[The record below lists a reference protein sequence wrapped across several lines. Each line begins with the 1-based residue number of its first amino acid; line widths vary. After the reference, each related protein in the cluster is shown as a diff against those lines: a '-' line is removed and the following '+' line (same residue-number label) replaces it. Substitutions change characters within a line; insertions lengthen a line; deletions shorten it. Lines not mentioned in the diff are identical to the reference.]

1 MRRLIKQRVFSWT
14 DTYDIYDEWG
24 EPLYFVKAKA
34 FRLGHQIY
42 LYDGQE
48 RLLASVHQKL
58 FRLLPEFELIVA
70 GESMGSIHKE
80 LTLFHPSYTLDCNG
94 WQVEGDFFAW
104 DYDVTAPN
112 GEVVLHI
119 SKELFQWG
127 DTYVLEI
134 PDAKNELLCLLIAI
148 AIDAANCG
156 D

>member
-24 EPLYFVKAKA
+24 EPLYFVKAEA

-42 LYDGQE
+42 LYDRQE

-58 FRLLPEFELIVA
+58 FRLLPEFELVIA
-70 GESMGSIHKE
+70 GESVGCIYKE
-80 LTLFHPSYTLDCNG
+80 LSLFYPRYTLECNG

-104 DYDVTAPN
+104 DYDVTAPD
-112 GEVVLHI
+112 GGTVLHI
-119 SKELFQWG
+119 SKEPFHWG

-134 PDAKNELLCLLIAI
+134 PDPKNELLCLLIAI